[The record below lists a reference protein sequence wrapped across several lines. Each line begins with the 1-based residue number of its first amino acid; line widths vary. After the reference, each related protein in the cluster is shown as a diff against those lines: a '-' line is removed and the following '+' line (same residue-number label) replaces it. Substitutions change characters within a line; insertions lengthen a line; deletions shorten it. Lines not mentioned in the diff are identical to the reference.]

1 MKDDA
6 RPVASGAAAGDQR
19 LAVGALLIGALIWGL
34 IWYPYRILRDAGV
47 DGIVASTLTYGLA
60 LVLGGLFAWRS
71 SARVAL
77 SWPLFWLALSAAGC
91 NLGYVLATLHGEVM
105 RVLLLFYLAPLWT
118 VVLSRLLL
126 DERLTRSGALA
137 IALALAGA
145 ATMLWQPQLGLP
157 APQDG
162 ADWLGLGA
170 GFAFALFNV
179 VSRRSREVS
188 VENRVLAAFS
198 GVVVLGVL
206 LLLAGV
212 GSPALPASA
221 PLWGLVVLLA
231 GVLFAANLVVQFGL
245 ARLAANRAIVIML
258 SEIGFAALGAWL
270 LAGEAMALR
279 EWIGGALIVA
289 ASVLTATSEA

>member
-1 MKDDA
+1 MNDYPRQA
-6 RPVASGAAAGDQR
+6 ASGAAAREKR
-19 LAVGALLIGALIWGL
+19 LAVGGLLAGALIWGL
-34 IWYPYRILRDAGV
+34 IWHPYRILRDAGV

-60 LVLGGLFAWRS
+60 FVLGVALAWRS
-71 SARVAL
+71 STRFVP

-137 IALALAGA
+137 IALSLAGA

-188 VENRVLAAFS
+188 VENRVLAAFA

-245 ARLAANRAIVIML
+245 ARLPANRAIVIML

-289 ASVLTATSEA
+289 ASVLTAKSEE